1 MKNILMKSHIM
12 HGTRADEKSIIGL
25 DEPSLIYNYQFSQS
39 RTEHRISHDNSYR
52 NKNYFNKSFKSS
64 ELVHLNYKGIDFSM
78 ITCPSDKSIFIDT
91 WGTQYTKEPFLLG
104 ETEVSQDLFE
114 SVMGFNHSNLKLKKA
129 NNPIIN
135 VSWFDCLDFCNR
147 LSDYFGLGRCYVLNN
162 KKFTNSQYP
171 LSIEEAIVTFI
182 DGANGFRLPREWEW
196 QIAAMAGTNNQ
207 YAGANDNE
215 SVKRV
220 AWFRDN
226 SGDKTHPVAQKLP
239 NEWGFYDMSGN
250 VWEWCEN
257 SNKLNENKDHSAER
271 IIRGSCWKFN
281 NSYLRS
287 VNRVNRSPSTRLQ
300 NLGFRIA
307 RSI

>member
-1 MKNILMKSHIM
+1 M

-147 LSDYFGLGRCYVLNN
+147 LSDYFGLDCCYLLNN
-162 KKFTNSQYP
+162 KEYSNSEYP
-171 LSIEEAIVTFI
+171 LSIEKANAAFI
-182 DGANGFRLPREWEW
+182 IGANGFRLPKEWEW
-196 QIAAMAGTNNQ
+196 QIAAMAGTRNK
-207 YAGANDNE
+207 YAGANDDE
-215 SVKRV
+215 SLKEV
-220 AWFRDN
+220 AWFDDN
-226 SGDKTHPVAQKLP
+226 SGYKLHPVAQKMP

-250 VWEWCEN
+250 IYEWCEN
-257 SNKLNENKDHSAER
+257 ANRPSENNNLYAER
-271 IIRGSCWKFN
+271 IFRGGSWGSSTKYMCSDHRTHDYPQIR
-281 NSYLRS
+281 R
-287 VNRVNRSPSTRLQ
+287 PI
-300 NLGFRIA
+300 LGFRIA
-307 RSI
+307 RTI